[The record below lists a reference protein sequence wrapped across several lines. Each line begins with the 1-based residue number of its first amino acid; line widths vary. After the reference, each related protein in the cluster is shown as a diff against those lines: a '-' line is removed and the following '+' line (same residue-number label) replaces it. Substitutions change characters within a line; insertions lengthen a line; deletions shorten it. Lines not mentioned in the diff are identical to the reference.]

1 MNLKTTF
8 LLAFLSLGLAS
19 FAQQQRTCGT
29 DAFMQEQLQNDEFRA
44 NHEALQAKF
53 EQRMQ
58 LIASG
63 VSNRSSAMMDTV
75 IIPVAVH
82 YESGNEADRDCL
94 VALAQS
100 QIDILNNDFRGTN
113 ADINQWPAA
122 SASYPGVNTG
132 FLDVQ
137 FVLATQNHPTGTDP
151 DLVEGEPAVTIG
163 YNFGGGATPADNDA
177 SFAGYMNFV
186 IRNIGGG
193 ILGYSPLGGTPATGA
208 TVVMTTS
215 AFGAGA
221 GCPGV
226 VPGAPYNL
234 GRTLTHELGH
244 FLNLGHTFS
253 GSCGTDDAVADT
265 PNIDQPSYGCPVVG
279 GVTMCGNTSL
289 TMNFMDY
296 VNDACM
302 FMLTEGQTDRS
313 QAWVDVIEDQFLDN
327 VLSVQ
332 EFEADRVFAIYP
344 NPADSE
350 ITIQSVNNILNAGAK
365 IELHDMLGR
374 RVINE
379 TLNSSVEEQK
389 INVSS
394 LNEGIYLLKVSSE
407 NISAT
412 KKIVVKRS

>member
-1 MNLKTTF
+1 MNLKITF
-8 LLAFLSLGLAS
+8 LLAFLSLSLAS

-29 DAFMQEQLQNDEFRA
+29 DAYMEEQLQNPEFRTQY
-44 NHEALQAKF
+44 EERQAKF
-53 EQRMQ
+53 KQNLELRET
-58 LIASG
+58 G
-63 VSNRSSAMMDTV
+63 VSNRNAMATLF
-75 IIPVAVH
+75 IPVAVH
-82 YESGNEADRDCL
+82 YESGNEADRACL

-113 ADINQWPAA
+113 ADISQWAAA

-132 FLDVQ
+132 SLDVQ
-137 FVLATQNHPTGTDP
+137 FTLATQNHPAGTDP

-177 SFAGYMNFV
+177 SFSGYMNFV
-186 IRNIGGG
+186 VRNIGGG
-193 ILGYSPLGGTPATGA
+193 ILGYSPLGGSPAAGA

-215 AFGAGA
+215 AFGSGA
-221 GCPGV
+221 GCTGV

-253 GSCGTDDAVADT
+253 GSCGTDDSVADT
-265 PNIDQPSYGCPVVG
+265 PNIDQPSFGCPTVG

-302 FMLTEGQTDRS
+302 FMLTEGQTNRS
-313 QAWVDVIEDQFLDN
+313 DAYLDTIEGEFNTN
-327 VLSVQ
+327 VLSIE
-332 EFEADRVFAIYP
+332 EFDADKIFAIYP
-344 NPADSE
+344 NPADNE
-350 ITIQSVNNILNAGAK
+350 ITIQSTSNILKAGAG
-365 IELHDMLGR
+365 IELYDMLGR

-379 TLNSSVEEQK
+379 KLNSSVEEQK
-389 INVSS
+389 VNVSS
-394 LNEGIYLLKVSSE
+394 LNEGVYILKVSSQ
-407 NISAT
+407 NVSAT
-412 KKIVVKRS
+412 KRIVVKRK

>member
-1 MNLKTTF
+1 MNLKITF
-8 LLAFLSLGLAS
+8 LLAFLSVGLAS
-19 FAQQQRTCGT
+19 FAQQQRTCST
-29 DAFMQEQLQNDEFRA
+29 DAFMQQQLENPEFRA
-44 NHEALQAKF
+44 QYEALQAKF
-53 EQRMQ
+53 EQRME
-58 LIASG
+58 LRASG
-63 VSNRSSAMMDTV
+63 VSNRSAMMTLF
-75 IIPVAVH
+75 IPVAVH

-137 FVLATQNHPTGTDP
+137 FTLATLNHPAGTDP

-186 IRNIGGG
+186 VRNIGGG
-193 ILGYSPLGGTPATGA
+193 ILGYSPLGGSPAAGA

-253 GSCGTDDAVADT
+253 GSCATDDGVADT
-265 PNIDQPSYGCPVVG
+265 PNINQPSYGCPAVG

-313 QAWVDVIEDQFLDN
+313 QAWLDVIEDQFNDN
-327 VLSVQ
+327 VLGVE
-332 EFEADRVFAIYP
+332 EFEADRIFAIYP
-344 NPADSE
+344 NPADNE
-350 ITIQSVNNILNAGAK
+350 ITIQSVSNILKAGAK

-379 TLNSSVEEQK
+379 TLNSSIEEQK

-394 LNEGIYLLKVSSE
+394 LNEGVYLLKVSSE
-407 NISAT
+407 NFSTT